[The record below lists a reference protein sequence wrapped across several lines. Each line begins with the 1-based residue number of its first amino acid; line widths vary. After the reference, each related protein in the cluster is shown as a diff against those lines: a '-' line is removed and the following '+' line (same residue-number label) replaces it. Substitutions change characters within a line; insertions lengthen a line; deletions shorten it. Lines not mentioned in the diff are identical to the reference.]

1 MALTI
6 YLISN
11 LFLFNH
17 SPSFHAHTILEL
29 DVGWFRRN
37 QLCDAITALGF
48 TPNESH
54 SGRKF
59 GRHGLFGTWLSQV
72 GTVLPHDE
80 LHDRLKVNVPLELL
94 LPSFDDFVGFGV
106 PRFDAAASP

>member
-17 SPSFHAHTILEL
+17 SPSFNAHTILEL
-29 DVGWFRRN
+29 YVGWFCLN
-37 QLCDAITALGF
+37 QLCFTALVF

-54 SGRKF
+54 SCGKNVRN
-59 GRHGLFGTWLSQV
+59 GLICTWHSQV